1 MPDPDV
7 VDGAILSNAA
17 DHLHA
22 VFRAPGRPARTI
34 PANTTPATTLSNADP
49 ASDLSDDS
57 GTSGAP
63 LHGDCLDVMARLPD
77 SCFRAVVTSP
87 PYNLRNS
94 SGNGMRDGRGGKWEQ
109 AALLQGYAT
118 HTDAM
123 SQSAYVG

>member
-1 MPDPDV
+1 MPDSDV
-7 VDGAILSNAA
+7 VDGAILSKAA

-34 PANTTPATTLSNADP
+34 PANTAPATTLSNADP
-49 ASDLSDDS
+49 TGDLSGDG
-57 GTSGAP
+57 GTSGAL

-94 SGNGMRDGRGGKWEQ
+94 SGNGMRDGRG
-109 AALLQGYAT
+109 
-118 HTDAM
+118 
-123 SQSAYVG
+123 